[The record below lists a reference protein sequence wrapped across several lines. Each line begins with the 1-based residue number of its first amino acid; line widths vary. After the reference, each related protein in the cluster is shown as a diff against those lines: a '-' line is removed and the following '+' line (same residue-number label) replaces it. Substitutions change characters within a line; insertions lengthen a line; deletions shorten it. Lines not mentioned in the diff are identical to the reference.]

1 MCWIN
6 LICLLRYVGDGD
18 EFSPLLTMIN
28 RVDSSISE
36 LAKKTSNLNLNMNLD
51 FGSDDKI
58 TAEVQSRTA
67 KLLHTYENLFNRLKM
82 SGTLDSNM
90 QG

>member
-1 MCWIN
+1 
-6 LICLLRYVGDGD
+6 
-18 EFSPLLTMIN
+18 
-28 RVDSSISE
+28 
-36 LAKKTSNLNLNMNLD
+36 MNLD

-90 QG
+90 QGYFDNLDDSRTTVIKEHSDSPKFVSVLSGKINTVYDLDEVLLND